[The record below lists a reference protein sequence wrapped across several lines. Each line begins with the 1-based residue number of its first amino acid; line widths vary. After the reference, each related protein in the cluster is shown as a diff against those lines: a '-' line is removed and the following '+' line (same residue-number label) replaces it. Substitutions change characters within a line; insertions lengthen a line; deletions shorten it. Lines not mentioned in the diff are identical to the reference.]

1 MPQSELTQLLDG
13 RDRSRP
19 TFQLRPGEFNWLRLH
34 PDWAP
39 RTARSVTARAAP

>member
-13 RDRSRP
+13 RDRRP
-19 TFQLRPGEFNWLRLH
+19 TDLPAQAGEFNWLRLH